1 MLKVLIGARGKV
13 LTGQQLLRQVWG
25 TGYGTELHMLRV
37 NITNL
42 RRKLEQ
48 DPTRPVHIVTESG
61 VGYRLRVHG

>member
-1 MLKVLIGARGKV
+1 
-13 LTGQQLLRQVWG
+13 
-25 TGYGTELHMLRV
+25 V

-61 VGYRLRVHG
+61 VGYRLRVQG